1 MRGLMQQAP
10 LLISDLIRH
19 AARHHPRAE
28 IVAKLPS
35 GIHRQSYRETEHRAK
50 QLAQALARLGVTFGD
65 RVATLAW
72 NSHRH
77 VELYFAISGMG
88 AVVNT
93 INPRLAHEDIGYI
106 ASHAEDQV
114 IFAELD
120 FVPIIQAIAPGLA
133 GTLRTVVFLCDAA
146 ELPALELPGAVTVL
160 AYETLIAPE
169 NGAYDW
175 PSFDENT
182 ASALCYTSGT
192 TGKPKGVLYSHRS
205 TVLQAMAV
213 NAADSCGLRAVDR
226 MMPVVPMFH
235 VNAWSLPYAAAACG
249 ASMVLPG
256 RFLDG
261 ASLYALI
268 EDEHVTVSA
277 GVPTVWLGVLE
288 NLRKTGGKF
297 TSLYRLLIGGSACPE
312 ALFDAYGALGVEIRH
327 AWGMS
332 ESSPIATMAAPIPGD
347 DASSA
352 HRHQL
357 SQGRVLFGI
366 DIRIMREGAEAAWDG
381 ALAGDFELHGHWV
394 ATGYYRM
401 PPSVTADG
409 WFPTGDVG
417 MIDPVG
423 FVQLTD
429 RSKDLIKSGGEWIS
443 SIDLENIAVAH
454 PAVREAAVIAAKHP
468 KWDERPLLIVSL
480 RPGITASRDDLLSI
494 YAGKVAK
501 WAVPDDVVIVDEL
514 PHGATGK
521 LLKTALR
528 AQFAAHLLARNA
540 AE

>member
-1 MRGLMQQAP
+1 MRGLMQHAP
-10 LLISDLIRH
+10 LLISDLIKH
-19 AARHHPRAE
+19 AARHHPRGA
-28 IVAKLPS
+28 IISKLNE
-35 GIHRQSYRETEHRAK
+35 GLHRQSYRQTEQRAK
-50 QLAQALARLGVTFGD
+50 QLAQALVGLGVGAGD

-106 ASHAEDQV
+106 AGHAEDQV

-120 FVPIIQAIAPGLA
+120 FIPIIEAIAPNLIGV
-133 GTLRTVVFLCDAA
+133 LRCVVFLCGPEAR
-146 ELPALELPGAVTVL
+146 PALELPGSVTIL
-160 AYETLIAPE
+160 DYETLI
-169 NGAYDW
+169 GAESGDYDW
-175 PSFDENT
+175 PRFDENT

-205 TVLQAMAV
+205 TMLQAMAV
-213 NAADSCGLRAVDR
+213 NAADAVGLRAVDR

-261 ASLYALI
+261 ASLYQLI
-268 EDEHVTVSA
+268 EDEQVSVSA
-277 GVPTVWLGVLE
+277 GVPTVWLGVLDH
-288 NLRKTGGKF
+288 LRKTGGKF
-297 TSLYRLLIGGSACPE
+297 SCLYRLLIGGSACPE
-312 ALFDAYGALGVEIRH
+312 ALFEAYGAMGVEIRH

-332 ESSPIATMAAPIPGD
+332 ESSPIASMAAPVPGD
-347 DASSA
+347 DAEAA
-352 HRHQL
+352 HRHRL
-357 SQGRVLFGI
+357 SQGRVVCGV

-381 ALAGDFELHGHWV
+381 QMAGDLELKGHWV

-401 PPSVTADG
+401 PPSVNAEG

-417 MIDPVG
+417 MIDPAG

-443 SIDLENIAVAH
+443 SIDLENIAVSH
-454 PAVREAAVIAAKHP
+454 PAVAEAAVIAAKHP

-480 RPGITASRDDLLSI
+480 RPGVETTREDLLGI
-494 YAGKVAK
+494 YGGRVAK
-501 WAVPDDVVIVDEL
+501 WAVPDDVVIVDAL

-528 AQFAAHLLARNA
+528 TQFGGYFTEGKA

>member
-28 IVAKLPS
+28 IVAKLPA

-50 QLAQALARLGVTFGD
+50 QLAQALVRLGVGFGD

-106 ASHAEDQV
+106 ASHAEDRV

-133 GTLRTVVFLCDAA
+133 DTLRTVVFLCDDA
-146 ELPALELPGAVTVL
+146 ELPALDLPGSVTVL

-169 NGAYDW
+169 DGAYDW
-175 PSFDENT
+175 PSFDETT

-235 VNAWSLPYAAAACG
+235 VNAWSLPYAATACG

-268 EDEHVTVSA
+268 EAERVTVSA

-288 NLRKTGGKF
+288 NLQKTGGKF

-332 ESSPIATMAAPIPGD
+332 ESSPIATMAAPIPDD
-347 DASSA
+347 DAPSA

-366 DIRIMREGAEAAWDG
+366 DIRIMREGVEAAWDG
-381 ALAGDFELHGHWV
+381 ATAGDFELHGHWV

-417 MIDPVG
+417 MIDPAG

-480 RPGITASRDDLLSI
+480 RPGVAASKDDLLSI

-528 AQFAAHLLARNA
+528 TQFAAHLRARDA

>member
-1 MRGLMQQAP
+1 MRGLMQHAP
-10 LLISDLIRH
+10 LLISDLITH

-28 IVAKLPS
+28 IVSRLNE
-35 GIHRQSYRETEHRAK
+35 GLHRQSYRQTEQRAK
-50 QLAQALARLGVTFGD
+50 QLAQALVGLGVGAGD

-88 AVVNT
+88 PVVNT

-106 ASHAEDQV
+106 AGHAEDRV

-120 FVPIIQAIAPGLA
+120 FIPIIEAIAPSLTGV
-133 GTLRTVVFLCDAA
+133 LRKLVFLCGPDEKP
-146 ELPALELPGAVTVL
+146 ELDLPGSVEIFD
-160 AYETLIAPE
+160 YETLIGGYA
-169 NGAYDW
+169 GDYDW

-205 TVLQAMAV
+205 TMLQALAV
-213 NAADSCGLRAVDR
+213 NAADGVGLRAVDR

-235 VNAWSLPYAAAACG
+235 VNAWSLPYAAASCG

-261 ASLYALI
+261 ANLYQLI
-268 EDEHVTVSA
+268 EAEQVSVSA
-277 GVPTVWLGVLE
+277 GVPTVWLGVLDHV
-288 NLRKTGGKF
+288 RKSGGKF
-297 TSLYRLLIGGSACPE
+297 SSLYRLLIGGSACPE
-312 ALFDAYGALGVEIRH
+312 ALFEAYGAMGVDIRH

-332 ESSPIATMAAPIPGD
+332 ESSPIASMAAPVPGD
-347 DASSA
+347 DATA
-352 HRHQL
+352 AQRHKL
-357 SQGRVLFGI
+357 SQGRVVCGV
-366 DIRIMREGAEAAWDG
+366 DIRIIREGAEAEWDG
-381 ALAGDFELHGHWV
+381 QMAGDLELKGHWV

-401 PPSVTADG
+401 PPSVNAQG

-417 MIDPVG
+417 MIDPAG

-443 SIDLENIAVAH
+443 SIDLENIAVSH
-454 PAVREAAVIAAKHP
+454 PAVAEAAVIAAKHP

-480 RPGITASRDDLLSI
+480 RPGVTASREDLLGI
-494 YAGKVAK
+494 YTGKVAK
-501 WAVPDDVVIVDEL
+501 WAVPDDVVIVDAL

-528 AQFAAHLLARNA
+528 MQFGGYFTEGKA